1 MRVGSVL
8 ANGFKE
14 LSKSPNQ
21 WKSSAKEDNW
31 LGGKDIR
38 WMVHIYDPT
47 IFLKYFKEGFSVW
60 WRDFWS
66 ERWEGYKFMKKLQFV
81 KSKLKEWNKVSFG
94 ELKDRKKNILANI
107 ASIDAI
113 E

>member
-47 IFLKYFKEGFSVW
+47 IFLKCMGQAEHSPDLNSADSGEVERVEG
-60 WRDFWS
+60 
-66 ERWEGYKFMKKLQFV
+66 K
-81 KSKLKEWNKVSFG
+81 
-94 ELKDRKKNILANI
+94 I
-107 ASIDAI
+107 
-113 E
+113 

>member
-1 MRVGSVL
+1 MQTVERLSEL
-8 ANGFKE
+8 KE
-14 LSKSPNQ
+14 RFENL
-21 WKSSAKEDNW
+21 W
-31 LGGKDIR
+31 LLHSD
-38 WMVHIYDPT
+38 
-47 IFLKYFKEGFSVW
+47 FKEGFSVW

-66 ERWEGYKFMKKLQFV
+66 ERWEGYKFMKKLPFV